1 MTHSGD
7 QVVAS
12 VEATFPKSGW
22 ARVLDLLESYGVES
36 YERERKRVQL
46 AILKLSAGSEE
57 KVREY
62 VAVAKRD
69 YRDVLFWAEY
79 PEESRLDTPE
89 KRETLAGRVKS
100 HAQMIRSTTL
110 HFMPLKRFTAP
121 TPMMEVE
128 ITCVVERGMP

>member
-1 MTHSGD
+1 MTYSGD

-89 KRETLAGRVKS
+89 KREKLKNVRELWDRTAE
-100 HAQMIRSTTL
+100 RSLIYRL
-110 HFMPLKRFTAP
+110 HEIKAPLPRAP
-121 TPMMEVE
+121 A
-128 ITCVVERGMP
+128 RNQ

>member
-1 MTHSGD
+1 MTYSGD

-57 KVREY
+57 KVREF

-89 KRETLAGRVKS
+89 KREKLKNVRELWDRTAERSLIYRLRE
-100 HAQMIRSTTL
+100 IRA
-110 HFMPLKRFTAP
+110 PLPRAP
-121 TPMMEVE
+121 A
-128 ITCVVERGMP
+128 RNQ

>member
-1 MTHSGD
+1 MPLGQQEMTHSGD

-57 KVREY
+57 KVREF

-89 KRETLAGRVKS
+89 KREK
-100 HAQMIRSTTL
+100 
-110 HFMPLKRFTAP
+110 LKNVRELWDRT
-121 TPMMEVE
+121 
-128 ITCVVERGMP
+128 VERSLIYRLHEIKAPLPRAPARNQ